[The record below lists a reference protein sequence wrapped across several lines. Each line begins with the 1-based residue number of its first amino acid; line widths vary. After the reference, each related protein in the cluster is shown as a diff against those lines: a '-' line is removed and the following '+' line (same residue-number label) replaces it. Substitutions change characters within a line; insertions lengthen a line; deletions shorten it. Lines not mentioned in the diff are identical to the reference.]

1 MVSIRLY
8 AGKSA
13 YLTVL
18 VSVGVQLYTHD
29 MSDNLFSAGNQQ
41 ERLIKI
47 GWVAGFVDGEGCF
60 SIGFVRQPDRNHRK
74 GYRTGY
80 QVSHNF
86 AVVQGA
92 RSKYVLE
99 QLQQF
104 FGVGKVYINRRYD
117 NHKEHLYRYNVY
129 DRNDLLNVIIPFFR
143 KYPMRTAKQQD
154 FEVFAHCVE
163 MMSKNHHLTK
173 GGIVEIAKLVQT
185 MNRQK
190 PRESLISILRDH
202 TPKIRDTGS

>member
-1 MVSIRLY
+1 
-8 AGKSA
+8 
-13 YLTVL
+13 
-18 VSVGVQLYTHD
+18 
-29 MSDNLFSAGNQQ
+29 MSDNPSSAENQQ

-47 GWVAGFVDGEGCF
+47 GWVTGFVDGEGCF
-60 SIGFVRQPDRNHRK
+60 SIGFVRQPDRKSRK

-92 RSKYVLE
+92 KSKYALDA
-99 QLQQF
+99 LQEF

-117 NHKEHLYRYNVY
+117 NHKEHLFRYNVY
-129 DRNDLLNVIIPFFR
+129 DRDNLLRVIIPFFR

-154 FEVFAHCVE
+154 FEKFAHCVE
-163 MMSKNHHLTK
+163 LMSKNRHLTSE
-173 GGIVEIAKLVQT
+173 GILEIAKLVQT

-202 TPKIRDTGS
+202 TPKIRNTGS

>member
-1 MVSIRLY
+1 MLEKLLES
-8 AGKSA
+8 GG
-13 YLTVL
+13 TN
-18 VSVGVQLYTHD
+18 GVQSNT
-29 MSDNLFSAGNQQ
+29 MSDNPTCDAENQQ

-47 GWVAGFVDGEGCF
+47 GWVTGFVDGEGCF

-92 RSKYVLE
+92 RSTYTLE

-154 FEVFAHCVE
+154 FEKFAHCVE
-163 MMSKNHHLTK
+163 MMGMNHHLTQ
-173 GGIVEIAKLVQT
+173 GGIVEIANLVQT

-190 PRESLISILRDH
+190 PRHGLIRILRDH
-202 TPKIRDTGS
+202 TSNIRDTGS